1 MSWDVLPDFKGNVIS
16 SKLQVCS
23 PRPCSQKLHV
33 SQSNIFIIIYHVHKS
48 STILFYLK
56 D

>member
-16 SKLQVCS
+16 SNLQVCS

-33 SQSNIFIIIYHVHKS
+33 KSNLYIKCICT

-56 D
+56 EMMS

>member
-33 SQSNIFIIIYHVHKS
+33 SQSSCVGASGLLAIV
-48 STILFYLK
+48 
-56 D
+56 

>member
-16 SKLQVCS
+16 SNLQVCS

-33 SQSNIFIIIYHVHKS
+33 SQSNIFIS
-48 STILFYLK
+48 SVFAPLLLEGLIEMVS
-56 D
+56 